1 MDMESKSEKSKQ
13 SDDII
18 RGQVEYLDDNSSE
31 YVSSVYE
38 YKSSEDTYDAA
49 EYEYSRAKEE
59 YDFATYEYSVEES
72 EYSLYNHEIKTI
84 DQLKQWCRQNGLP
97 DSRITRFFIGKN
109 YQDIKAFGIYAEG
122 KKYIVYMNGVNG
134 KRTVFY
140 EGSDQ
145 GYAVGLIYEKLLKA
159 IEKQRKREWLYDEFD
174 GSNMIGGL
182 DVNSMIMPPDCDKI
196 SKKQGKG
203 IGQIKEL
210 IARLR

>member
-1 MDMESKSEKSKQ
+1 M
-13 SDDII
+13 
-18 RGQVEYLDDNSSE
+18 
-31 YVSSVYE
+31 
-38 YKSSEDTYDAA
+38 
-49 EYEYSRAKEE
+49 
-59 YDFATYEYSVEES
+59 
-72 EYSLYNHEIKTI
+72 
-84 DQLKQWCRQNGLP
+84 P

-122 KKYIVYMNGVNG
+122 KKYIVYMNGLNG
-134 KRTVFY
+134 KRTIFY

-174 GSNMIGGL
+174 GS
-182 DVNSMIMPPDCDKI
+182 SMIMPPDCDKI

-210 IARLR
+210 ISRLR